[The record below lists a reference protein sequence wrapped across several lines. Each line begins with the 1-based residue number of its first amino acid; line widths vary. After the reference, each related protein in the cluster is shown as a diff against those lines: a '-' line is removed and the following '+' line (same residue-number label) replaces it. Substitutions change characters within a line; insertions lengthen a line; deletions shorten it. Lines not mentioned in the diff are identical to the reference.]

1 MYRVYIAIVSNRD
14 HKAMFTGALYALT
27 QHITH
32 QGTKYGVE
40 RHAVS
45 IGSGHSC
52 LSMGRQEALAT
63 AKKHNF
69 THVLF
74 IDDDMIFAPN
84 LLQSLI
90 GRKKQIVGANAMTK
104 DKYKSTFVV
113 RGMDGERLSS
123 KNKTGIEEVTRHGM
137 GVMLV
142 DLTILDKVPV
152 PHFEVVWR
160 DGSYVSEDNYFCDK
174 LREHGIKIYTDHDAA
189 QQIGHVGDYVYEM
202 NG

>member
-1 MYRVYIAIVSNRD
+1 MNRVYIAIVSNRD

-32 QGTKYGVE
+32 QGMKYGVE

-45 IGSGHSC
+45 VGSGHSC
-52 LSMGRQEALAT
+52 LSMGRQEALEMAR
-63 AKKHNF
+63 KHNF

-74 IDDDMIFAPN
+74 IDDDMVFAPN
-84 LLQSLI
+84 LLQQLI
-90 GRKKQIVGANAMTK
+90 SHKVGVVGANAMTK
-104 DKYKSTFVV
+104 DQRNSQFVV

-123 KNKTGIEEVTRHGM
+123 KGKKGIEEVTRHGM

-142 DLTILDKVPV
+142 EMAAISHVAV
-152 PHFEVVWR
+152 PHFEVVWKN
-160 DGSYVSEDNYFCDK
+160 GSYVSEDNYFCDK
-174 LREHGIKIYTDHDAA
+174 LREHGVKIYTDHDAA
-189 QQIGHVGDYVYEM
+189 QQIGHVGDYVYAM